1 MSASYGFEPS
11 TPVGDG
17 VFQIRL
23 PMTGNPLRYVNG
35 YLVADDGGYTL
46 IDCGWRSD
54 DVIEALHAALARCGV
69 TIGEI
74 RRVVVT
80 HFHHDHYG
88 LSATLRREGVPE
100 LLMHSADWS
109 FARSRLSDAEGDRD
123 LLEWLARNGFE
134 TRALADDDE
143 RRERSELAAPTGYME
158 DGQRIGRL
166 QVVWTPGHTPGH
178 VCFVDTVSGR
188 VFTGDHVLDPITPH
202 VGVWSDD
209 RGDPLGAYLDSL
221 RKVRSIAVTAA
232 LPAHGEPFA
241 DLHGRVDEL
250 LGHHHV
256 REGQV
261 LDAVR
266 RGPCSAAEIARDL
279 PWTRRNRSFAE
290 LGEMHQQF
298 AVAETIAHLEH
309 LRARR
314 VVARDA
320 AAHRMTYAT
329 TTEASPPD
337 HAPNS

>member
-1 MSASYGFEPS
+1 MSASHCFEPS
-11 TPVGDG
+11 TAVGDG
-17 VFQIRL
+17 IVQIRL

-54 DVIEALHAALARCGV
+54 DVLEALQAGLARAGV
-69 TIGEI
+69 TIAQI

-88 LSATLRREGVPE
+88 LSATLRRAGVPE

-109 FARSRLSDAEGDRD
+109 FARSRLGRAPGDRD

-143 RRERSELAAPTGYME
+143 RRERSELAEPTACVE
-158 DGQRIGRL
+158 DGQRVGRL

-178 VCFVDTVSGR
+178 VCLVDTLSRR

-202 VGVWSDD
+202 VGVWGAD
-209 RGDPLGAYLDSL
+209 RSDPLGTYLDSL
-221 RKVRSIAVTAA
+221 RKIGAVAATGA

-250 LGHHHV
+250 LGHHGV
-256 REGQV
+256 REEAV
-261 LDAVR
+261 LGDLR
-266 RGPCSAAEIARDL
+266 RGQRNAAEIARSL
-279 PWTRRNRSFAE
+279 PWTRRGRTFDE
-290 LGEMHQQF
+290 LSEMHQQF

-309 LRARR
+309 LWARR
-314 VVARDA
+314 LVAREA
-320 AAHRMTYAT
+320 AAQCIVYSAAAEGIR
-329 TTEASPPD
+329 P
-337 HAPNS
+337 